1 MNEPATEV
9 QHKARDP
16 QGRQYYYYGPQHSAH
31 ESSTYLTFALND
43 FRVICSQQ
51 INRRASTGT
60 GPLKDAA
67 LCAVRVS
74 HPAAAATCERRSH
87 DVKS

>member
-9 QHKARDP
+9 QHKARHP
-16 QGRQYYYYGPQHSAH
+16 KGRQYYYYRPQHSATRFLH
-31 ESSTYLTFALND
+31 VTLHLRSMTVASFAANKSTA
-43 FRVICSQQ
+43 
-51 INRRASTGT
+51 AT

-74 HPAAAATCERRSH
+74 HPAAAATCQRRSH